1 VEWRP
6 NRWIAATLGLLGQS
20 FGLLYVINLKWAVIY
35 FALGLLVGISEFLLL
50 AKNAAPWLQ
59 YFSLNF
65 ILMAVCSVHA
75 FRIAVYGPVHQT
87 RPWYSKWYGLTAIV
101 LVPVSVIF
109 FGRSFLYE
117 PFRFPSG
124 SMFPTI
130 NIGSHFIAKK
140 WGYGNYGSY
149 GISVLRT
156 PITAEIK
163 RGDIVVFDFP
173 GDPSIRYAKR
183 IIGIP
188 GDVLEFNGRQ
198 LKINGELVETSKQSA
213 TQEIS
218 GEGRWKY
225 EAVQETLSENK
236 YTVAYTKPEEDRK
249 LSITV
254 PSGNYFVLG
263 DNRDHSNDSRY
274 WGFVPAQNLVGKVIY
289 IIQ

>member
-6 NRWIAATLGLLGQS
+6 NRWIAATLGLLAQP
-20 FGLLYVINLKWAVIY
+20 FGLLYVISLKWAAIY
-35 FALGLLVGISEFLLL
+35 FALGLLVGISEFVLF
-50 AKNAAPWLQ
+50 AKNVAPWLQ
-59 YFSLNF
+59 YFSFNL

-75 FRIAVYGPVHQT
+75 FRIAAYGPVHQT

-109 FGRSFLYE
+109 FGRAFVYE

-130 NIGSHFIAKK
+130 KMGSHLIAKK

-188 GDVLEFNGRQ
+188 GDVIELRGRR
-198 LKINGELVETSKQSA
+198 LKINGELVKTSEQSTPQA
-213 TQEIS
+213 IS
-218 GEGRWKY
+218 GESHLTYITLR
-225 EAVQETLSENK
+225 ETLSENT
-236 YTVAYTKPEEDRK
+236 YTVAYTKAEEDK
-249 LSITV
+249 SFSVTI
-254 PSGNYFVLG
+254 PNGNYFVLG

-274 WGFVPAQNLVGKVIY
+274 WGFVPAQNIVGKVVY
-289 IIQ
+289 IVQ